1 MTTTPS
7 LGALA
12 AASERSSMIRQV
24 SAALAIAVVLAMPMH
39 LRAQQRDKIPAGFSI
54 VDGDKDPNA
63 IPDYV
68 AWRQAFRMLGPDR
81 TVHPGMPND
90 ELMLPYVAQSEREI
104 ICNVAR
110 RSAAAE
116 AAMRAKM
123 AKALADFQAAGL
135 DVNKKEDAK
144 TIGDALFAIDY
155 EQRVTTLQE
164 RDGLMELLKPET
176 HVHVLLWIQKVKA
189 GMYTLLPT
197 SELER
202 YRLPS

>member
-1 MTTTPS
+1 
-7 LGALA
+7 
-12 AASERSSMIRQV
+12 MIRQV

-39 LRAQQRDKIPAGFSI
+39 LQAQQRDKIPAGFSI